1 MRRRSALL
9 CTHVERLAYLKGW
22 RTRALC
28 EGSAGDTAALHCLR
42 RIRLQQ
48 FAPALQINA
57 CASSTSGWAA
67 AIFAFIQ
74 KSKSNRPGAPLAIA

>member
-9 CTHVERLAYLKGW
+9 CTHVEGLAYLKGW

-48 FAPALQINA
+48 FAPALQTMRA
-57 CASSTSGWAA
+57 LALLLGGRPPFLSSFKSTAQR
-67 AIFAFIQ
+67 AID
-74 KSKSNRPGAPLAIA
+74 PVLLWL